1 VKLKDRFERFMLST
15 PGVESIDQLLR
26 HGGSPG
32 AERADYLACARRAI
46 IEVKSLDVNPDYK
59 VQGFLDKLG
68 QSGRLPAAGDTTLAE
83 LLSKLPDGQALFDEI
98 RERVTKVL
106 DDIVAKADHQTR
118 DTKQTFK
125 ITEALGVL
133 VVLNESAT
141 VLFPDISTVKL
152 FEMLR
157 KQRDGQLRYV
167 HNQVIILISEA
178 HLIDAGEAVTMFPIS
193 TLYSEAGNSIPFATT
208 FAENLN
214 RKWAAFNDAGYLAS
228 SELWDNSAPR
238 DPVKRFTI
246 IRKPLDCER
255 K

>member
-1 VKLKDRFERFMLST
+1 M
-15 PGVESIDQLLR
+15 
-26 HGGSPG
+26 
-32 AERADYLACARRAI
+32 
-46 IEVKSLDVNPDYK
+46 
-59 VQGFLDKLG
+59 
-68 QSGRLPAAGDTTLAE
+68 PAAGDTTLAE
-83 LLSKLPDGQALFDEI
+83 LLSKLPDGEALFDEI

-141 VLFPDISTVKL
+141 LLFPDISTVKL

-178 HLIDAGEAVTMFPIS
+178 HLIDAGEAMTMFPMS

-228 SELWDNSAPR
+228 SALWDNSAPR
-238 DPVKRFTI
+238 NPVERFNVV
-246 IRKPLDCER
+246 RKPRER
-255 K
+255 GTT